1 VDDDMKAA
9 GLEPIGEADKIISSK
24 FPDRWWNAD

>member
-1 VDDDMKAA
+1 VDADMKAA
-9 GLEPIGEADKIISSK
+9 GLEPIGEADTIVSSK